1 MDVFIARQP
10 VFDRHKRLFAYELL
24 YRSGMDNAFPGD
36 VDCDEAT
43 HTVLAHILFNIGLEA
58 LTGTHRALINFPENH
73 LLQGTALQLPN
84 SRCIIEILESIKPSE
99 KILAVCQEL
108 RDKGYL
114 LALDDFDFNPSAEPF
129 IPMAQIVKVDFR
141 LIDQH
146 HLADYMVRM
155 RRYPKVSWLA
165 EKIENHQEFAL
176 AESLGFSYFQGY
188 FFNKPEIIKKRKI
201 DTSKLVLL
209 NLLAEVSRAEINL
222 ARIEQLLAPDVSL
235 AYKLLRYIN
244 SVYYSLVKKVT
255 TIRYALIYLGEHGT
269 RQFVSLAVASELAE
283 GKPTELMRL
292 SMVRAELCRLLAES
306 AKDGHEPSQ
315 LFLLG
320 LFSLLDAMLDMPMSE
335 VTAKLPLTGEVK
347 DALDRGAGPFA
358 PYLQS
363 IIAYEQG
370 DFSGCIDTL
379 RVLDI
384 TPETMISSYFRAVT
398 WADQTAARIL
408 LACICSASRIGQF
421 SIRIACSSAGLVGSQ
436 CTTAAPQVMPAP
448 KLLITR

>member
-24 YRSGMDNAFPGD
+24 YRSGMGNAFPGN
-36 VDCDEAT
+36 VDPDEAT

-58 LTGTHRALINFPENH
+58 ITGNRRALINFPENH
-73 LLQGTALQLPN
+73 LLQGTPHQLPT
-84 SRCIIEILESIKPSE
+84 SSCIIEILETIEPSE
-99 KILAVCQEL
+99 EILAVCREL
-108 RDKGYL
+108 RDKGYI
-114 LALDDFDFNPSAEPF
+114 LALDDFDFNPVLERF
-129 IPMAQIVKVDFR
+129 IPLVQIVKVDFQ
-141 LIDQH
+141 LIDQE
-146 HLADYMVRM
+146 HLTECMERM
-155 RRYPKVSWLA
+155 RKYPGVSWLA
-165 EKIENHQEFAL
+165 EKIESHKEFAL

-222 ARIEQLLAPDVSL
+222 GKIEQLLAPDVSL

-244 SVYYSLVKKVT
+244 SVYYSLINKVT
-255 TIRYALIYLGEHGT
+255 TIRYALIYLGEQGT

-292 SMVRAELCRLLAES
+292 SMVRAELCRLLAGS

-335 VTAKLPLTGEVK
+335 VTSKLPLTREVK
-347 DALDRGAGPFA
+347 DALNRGEGPFA
-358 PYLQS
+358 PYLRVTT
-363 IIAYEQG
+363 AYEKG
-370 DFSGCIDTL
+370 DFSRCVDTL
-379 RVLDI
+379 RILGI
-384 TPETMISSYFRAVT
+384 TSETMINSYFRAVV
-398 WADQTAARIL
+398 WADLIDL
-408 LACICSASRIGQF
+408 
-421 SIRIACSSAGLVGSQ
+421 GL
-436 CTTAAPQVMPAP
+436 
-448 KLLITR
+448 